1 MTLLTL
7 PDDLRGAFKDPMGPV
22 YTDTER
28 LLAAAGDPIVAVGDV
43 VTYHLRVAGRDP
55 DVAVIDGKTK
65 REAVGEEIAAVL
77 DDENHRIDV
86 ENAPATLSAAMLD
99 ALVEALASDD
109 PVVIYVTGEED
120 LATVPAIVAAPE
132 GASVVYGQPDEG
144 MVLVDV
150 TPESR
155 REARELLAKLDGDT
169 AAARS
174 ALGVDE

>member
-7 PDDLRGAFKDPMGPV
+7 PDDLRGAFKEPMGPV

-28 LLAAAGDPIVAVGDV
+28 LLSAAGDPIVAVGDV

-77 DDENHRIDV
+77 DGENRRIEA
-86 ENAPATLSAAMLD
+86 ENAPATLSRDLLS

-109 PVVIYVTGEED
+109 PVVVHVAGEED
-120 LATVPAIVAAPE
+120 LAAVPAIVAAPE

-144 MVLVDV
+144 MVLVNV
-150 TPESR
+150 TPDSK
-155 REARELLAKLDGDT
+155 REARELLGKLDGD
-169 AAARS
+169 AAAALA
-174 ALGVDE
+174 ALGLDG